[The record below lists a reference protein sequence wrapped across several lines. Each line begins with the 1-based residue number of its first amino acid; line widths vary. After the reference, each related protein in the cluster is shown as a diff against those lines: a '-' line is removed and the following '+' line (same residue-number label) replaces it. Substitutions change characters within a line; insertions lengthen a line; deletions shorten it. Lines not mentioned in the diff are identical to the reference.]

1 MPNIGLSRKL
11 TLFLILA
18 TLANGLFFLYI
29 VYKNNGYLPKSVILI
44 VIITT
49 IFFCSVILIVERFF
63 RKYNIKQEAKHNKD
77 DEQ

>member
-1 MPNIGLSRKL
+1 MSKIGLSRKF

-18 TLANGLFFLYI
+18 TLANGLFILYLI
-29 VYKNNGYLPKSVILI
+29 YKRNGYLPKAVIVI

-49 IFFCSVILIVERFF
+49 IFFCSVILIFERFF
-63 RKYNIKQEAKHNKD
+63 RYIMNHEAKHNKD